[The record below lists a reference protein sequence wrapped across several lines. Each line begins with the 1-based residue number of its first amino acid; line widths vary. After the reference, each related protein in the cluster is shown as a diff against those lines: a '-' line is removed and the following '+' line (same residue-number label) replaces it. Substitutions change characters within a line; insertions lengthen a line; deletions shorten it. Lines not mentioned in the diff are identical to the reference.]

1 MLLSVC
7 SDLFHNN
14 TGITILSSAFK
25 DCTSL
30 IELPSGLLDELT
42 GLSTVSSMLRGCK
55 ALLEIPT
62 DFFKYNTYI
71 QYFSNLC
78 YDCYYLRTIPP
89 LLFRYNLR
97 AYDFDCAFYNC
108 FNLLIEK
115 DVFCDDASERGVR
128 FSTSDIYLGST
139 PRFFKMFYRDTK
151 GSYAIGG
158 TAPQMTDYIITGT
171 ANNFQCFVS

>member
-1 MLLSVC
+1 M
-7 SDLFHNN
+7 
-14 TGITILSSAFK
+14 K
-25 DCTSL
+25 D
-30 IELPSGLLDELT
+30 
-42 GLSTVSSMLRGCK
+42 
-55 ALLEIPT
+55 
-62 DFFKYNTYI
+62 YNTYI
-71 QYFSNLC
+71 QHFSNLC

-128 FSTSDIYLGST
+128 FSTSGIYLGFT
-139 PRFFKMFYRDTK
+139 PRFFKMFYRDIK

-158 TAPQMTDYIITGT
+158 TAPQMTDYVITGT
-171 ANNFQCFVS
+171 ATNFQCFGGRGNNADTITNYTTLGAWK